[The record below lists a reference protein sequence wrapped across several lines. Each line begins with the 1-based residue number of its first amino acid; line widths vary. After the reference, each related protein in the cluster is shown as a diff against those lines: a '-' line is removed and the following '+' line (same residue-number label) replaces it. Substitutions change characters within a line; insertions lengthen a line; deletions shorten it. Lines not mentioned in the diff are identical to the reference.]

1 VTFVFV
7 TLVIYVLAR
16 FSPNQWEEPP
26 NCIKDPEEYT
36 NQASLLSMEK
46 RRHSTNMC
54 TDFYAVKL
62 LHQIWIV
69 ADLLQK

>member
-46 RRHSTNMC
+46 K
-54 TDFYAVKL
+54 DDI
-62 LHQIWIV
+62 Q
-69 ADLLQK
+69 